1 MKTNDEINTLGNI
14 TFFPRCASKSYYWK
28 RKNVHFVGE
37 KWCFRKIDG

>member
-14 TFFPRCASKSYYWK
+14 TFFPRSNSYYWK
-28 RKNVHFVGE
+28 RKNVYFVGE